1 MASSFLIKNHTIESQ
16 HIREYPH
23 ATAHSQEE
31 PLLLAVKQYIPL
43 NNLTPSPGDV
53 SIIAA
58 HANGF
63 PKELYEPLWE
73 DLLSLLNSRGVQ
85 IRGIWIA
92 DVTHQG
98 QSGILNEANLGNDP
112 SWIDHTR
119 DLLHLT
125 NHFRHSLPRPL
136 IGVGHSFGANIIVNL
151 SLLHPRLLS
160 SLILLDPVLSRFQ
173 SKGPKYG
180 FAPMKAS
187 AFRRDIWPSLAAAKS
202 AFQSNPFYR
211 TWDPRVFNSW
221 LEHGLRPTPTRIYP
235 DAPAGSVTLLTTKHM
250 ESFTYYR
257 PIRQKLMGGGKHEL
271 DWDLI
276 PDADEVVHKNP
287 DFPFYRPEG
296 GPATANKLP
305 HLRPGCIWI
314 FGSESNVNP
323 PDVRQEKLDLTGV
336 GPGGSGG
343 AKNGRV
349 KAVTIE
355 GYGHLVPMERT
366 TEVATYAADFLVE
379 DLEHWRRE
387 QEEFERWAK
396 KRDEEKWVISEE
408 FEGWM
413 GGRPVRKPKKE
424 GGDKSKL

>member
-1 MASSFLIKNHTIESQ
+1 
-16 HIREYPH
+16 
-23 ATAHSQEE
+23 
-31 PLLLAVKQYIPL
+31 
-43 NNLTPSPGDV
+43 
-53 SIIAA
+53 
-58 HANGF
+58 
-63 PKELYEPLWE
+63 
-73 DLLSLLNSRGVQ
+73 
-85 IRGIWIA
+85 
-92 DVTHQG
+92 
-98 QSGILNEANLGNDP
+98 
-112 SWIDHTR
+112 
-119 DLLHLT
+119 
-125 NHFRHSLPRPL
+125 
-136 IGVGHSFGANIIVNL
+136 
-151 SLLHPRLLS
+151 
-160 SLILLDPVLSRFQ
+160 
-173 SKGPKYG
+173 
-180 FAPMKAS
+180 MKAS

-366 TEVATYAADFLVE
+366 TEVATYAADFLVK